1 MLTASHALAA
11 LGKMPEHF
19 AGTDE
24 SPCRFFDGPRFRLHT
39 HLAHPA
45 RPVNRKV
52 MQASSRAGAVIKVK

>member
-24 SPCRFFDGPRFRLHT
+24 SPCRFFDGPRFRT

-52 MQASSRAGAVIKVK
+52 MQASSRAGAVIRVK